1 MNIPVN
7 TEDMMHI
14 CGLLYEDVE
23 CCRGV
28 LRERPNN
35 REALEALARSQSIM
49 RKVAKQVLI
58 TYEPTPME
66 TRPDLN

>member
-1 MNIPVN
+1 
-7 TEDMMHI
+7 
-14 CGLLYEDVE
+14 
-23 CCRGV
+23 
-28 LRERPNN
+28 